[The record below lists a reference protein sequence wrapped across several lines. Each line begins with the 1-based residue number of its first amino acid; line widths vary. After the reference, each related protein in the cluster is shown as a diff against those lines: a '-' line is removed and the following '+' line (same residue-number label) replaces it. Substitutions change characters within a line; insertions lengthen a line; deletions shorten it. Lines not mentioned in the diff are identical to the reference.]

1 MMTYNEL
8 QYHLNFRQ
16 KDLYEDAKRNRL
28 IRLAEQG
35 RSKTKGVASVLS
47 PFVKLSLLVF
57 FVYQLSL
64 LVYR

>member
-16 KDLYEDAKRNRL
+16 KDLYEAAKQAK
-28 IRLAEQG
+28 LARIAQEN
-35 RSKTKGVASVLS
+35 SKQEKSIAAVLS

>member
-16 KDLYEDAKRNRL
+16 KDLYEAAKQAK
-28 IRLAEQG
+28 LAHIAQENSNQAKSLAA
-35 RSKTKGVASVLS
+35 RLS
-47 PFVKLSLLVF
+47 PFVKLSVLVF